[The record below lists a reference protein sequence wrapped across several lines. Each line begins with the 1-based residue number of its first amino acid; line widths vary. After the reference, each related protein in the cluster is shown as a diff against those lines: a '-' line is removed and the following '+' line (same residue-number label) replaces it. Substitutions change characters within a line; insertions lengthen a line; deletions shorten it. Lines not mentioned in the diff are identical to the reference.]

1 MRGDVVNVSDEA
13 VDNLAVA
20 LYKFMHDFSEGDWA
34 NHTVRHRI
42 PLCERSEETRGRY
55 NDIAKFVFDYLRT
68 KGIDL
73 EKLLND
79 DDVHC
84 PFCDEG
90 NFDKPGLKWHL
101 GNCHKFIKT
110 ELI

>member
-1 MRGDVVNVSDEA
+1 MSVPDEA
-13 VDNLAVA
+13 VEYILLQRYTEEYLKAFPGIA
-20 LYKFMHDFSEGDWA
+20 LMLTGYIEAYHDF
-34 NHTVRHRI
+34 
-42 PLCERSEETRGRY
+42 
-55 NDIAKFVFDYLRT
+55 LRT

-73 EKLLND
+73 DKLLND
-79 DDVHC
+79 DDIHC